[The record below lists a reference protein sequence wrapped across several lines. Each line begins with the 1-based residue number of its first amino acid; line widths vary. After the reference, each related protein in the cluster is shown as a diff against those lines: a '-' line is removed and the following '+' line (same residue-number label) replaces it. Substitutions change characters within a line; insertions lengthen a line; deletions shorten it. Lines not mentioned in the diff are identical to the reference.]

1 MPATSLEQIV
11 SLAKRRGFV
20 FPSSAVY
27 GGLGST
33 WDYGPLGVEL
43 KNNVKRAWWR
53 SVVYERDD
61 MEGLDA
67 AILMNRLVWK
77 YSGHEATFSDPMTD
91 CRSCK
96 ARPRADHV
104 FVAQKGRDP
113 QGAAR
118 DQRRHRRQGAEV
130 PEVRRQRSDRG
141 AAVQPDVPH
150 DGRRRSTPATTAGL
164 AYLRPETAQGIFVNF
179 GNVLDTMRRKLPFG
193 VAQIGKAFRN
203 EITPGNF
210 TFRTREFEQ
219 MEIEYFVR
227 PGEDEAA
234 HQAWIDA
241 RMQWYVDLGM
251 RRENLRQ
258 REQDKTE
265 LAHYAKRCV
274 DLEYKFPM
282 GWSEL
287 EGIAN
292 RTDYDLKAHSRS
304 PENPDAVGEL
314 KYFDQE
320 QKKHIVPYVI
330 EPSAGADR
338 ATLAFLCDAFD
349 ESLVKEPPAEETAKL
364 RELVLSFAKS
374 VDKKDPKAFEP
385 EAKARLVAAAEKIA
399 AGLPGHAA
407 RAAGAVGRRGRE
419 QDRGVQEGARR
430 VREAGRGVHA
440 HGAAPAPAPG
450 ADHGGRL
457 PAEEER
463 AAAGGAGARRE
474 EGPAGGRPARRLRR
488 HRRDRKAVP
497 PPGRDRH
504 AVLHHR
510 RLPEPGG
517 QDRHRARPRHDGAG
531 AGRRRRAR
539 APRCAPRS
547 GNDGGRRTL
556 TLTLSQRERGPEL
569 IFLPLPLAGEGRG
582 EGKPCERRP
591 LPLAGEGRGEGKPLA
606 PALVLTTPFAYV
618 SAAAVCRAARPS
630 GRA

>member
-1 MPATSLEQIV
+1 MPASSLESVV
-11 SLAKRRGFV
+11 SLCKRRGIV

-27 GGLGST
+27 GGLAST
-33 WDYGPLGVEL
+33 WDYGPIGVEL

-53 SVVYERDD
+53 SVVHERDD

-91 CRSCK
+91 CRACK
-96 ARPRADHV
+96 SRPRADHV

-113 QGAAR
+113 KGLDEINVAIAAKELKCPKCGSTDLTEARPFNLMFKTTIGAV
-118 DQRRHRRQGAEV
+118 DTGDE
-130 PEVRRQRSDRG
+130 S
-141 AAVQPDVPH
+141 
-150 DGRRRSTPATTAGL
+150 GL

-193 VAQIGKAFRN
+193 IAQIGKAFRN

-241 RMQWYVDLGM
+241 RTNWYLGLGL

-258 REQDKTE
+258 REQEKHE

-304 PENPDAVGEL
+304 PDNPDSIAEL
-314 KYFDQE
+314 RYFDQE

-338 ATLAFLCDAFD
+338 ATLAFLCDAYED
-349 ESLVKEPPAEETAKL
+349 ALVKDPPAEEIAKV
-364 RELVLSFAKS
+364 RELVQSFAKS
-374 VDKKDPKAFEP
+374 VDKRDNLDVATKT
-385 EAKARLVAAAEKIA
+385 RLGEAAAGIV
-399 AGLPGHAA
+399 AGLPGSLPQLLALSDDA
-407 RAAGAVGRRGRE
+407 DANRIEVFKKV
-419 QDRGVQEGARR
+419 RGVSEKLGDEYTRTVLRLHPRLAPITVAVFPLKKNEPRLVEMARGIKRELQAEGLRTVYDDTGAIGKLYRRQDEIGTPFCLTVDFQSLDDGTVTVRDRDSMTQAR
-430 VREAGRGVHA
+430 AGRG
-440 HGAAPAPAPG
+440 
-450 ADHGGRL
+450 
-457 PAEEER
+457 
-463 AAAGGAGARRE
+463 
-474 EGPAGGRPARRLRR
+474 
-488 HRRDRKAVP
+488 
-497 PPGRDRH
+497 
-504 AVLHHR
+504 
-510 RLPEPGG
+510 
-517 QDRHRARPRHDGAG
+517 
-531 AGRRRRAR
+531 
-539 APRCAPRS
+539 
-547 GNDGGRRTL
+547 
-556 TLTLSQRERGPEL
+556 EL
-569 IFLPLPLAGEGRG
+569 ASSLKRQIG
-582 EGKPCERRP
+582 
-591 LPLAGEGRGEGKPLA
+591 
-606 PALVLTTPFAYV
+606 
-618 SAAAVCRAARPS
+618 
-630 GRA
+630 

>member
-1 MPATSLEQIV
+1 MPASSLDSIV
-11 SLAKRRGFV
+11 SLCKRRGIV

-53 SVVYERDD
+53 SVVHERDD

-91 CRSCK
+91 CRACK

-113 QGAAR
+113 KGLPEINAAIVAKELKCPKCGSTDLTEARPFNLMFKTTVGAV
-118 DQRRHRRQGAEV
+118 DTGDD
-130 PEVRRQRSDRG
+130 S
-141 AAVQPDVPH
+141 
-150 DGRRRSTPATTAGL
+150 GL
-164 AYLRPETAQGIFVNF
+164 AYLRPETAQGMFVNF

-193 VAQIGKAFRN
+193 IAQIGKAFRN

-241 RMQWYVDLGM
+241 RTQWYLDMGL
-251 RRENLRQ
+251 RKENLRQ
-258 REQDKTE
+258 REQEGHE

-292 RTDYDLKAHSRS
+292 RTDYDLLAHSRG
-304 PENPDAVGEL
+304 PNNPDSVAEL

-338 ATLAFLCDAFD
+338 ATLAFLCDAYED
-349 ESLVKEPPAEETAKL
+349 SLVKEPPAEETDKL
-364 RELVLSFAKS
+364 RDLVQSFAKS
-374 VDKKDPKAFEP
+374 VEKRDNLDAGV
-385 EAKARLVAAAEKIA
+385 KARLLESAATIA
-399 AGLPGHAA
+399 AGLPGTLPQLLGLSDDTDANRIEVFKKVRGVSDKLGEEFTRTVLRLHPRLSPISVAVFPLKKNEPRLVEMA
-407 RAAGAVGRRGRE
+407 RAIKKNLQSEGIRTVYDDTGAIGKLYRR
-419 QDRGVQEGARR
+419 QDEIGTPFCLTVDFQSLEDGT
-430 VREAGRGVHA
+430 VTV
-440 HGAAPAPAPG
+440 
-450 ADHGGRL
+450 
-457 PAEEER
+457 
-463 AAAGGAGARRE
+463 
-474 EGPAGGRPARRLRR
+474 
-488 HRRDRKAVP
+488 RDRDSMTQQRASRQELPTVVKPKA
-497 PPGRDRH
+497 
-504 AVLHHR
+504 
-510 RLPEPGG
+510 
-517 QDRHRARPRHDGAG
+517 
-531 AGRRRRAR
+531 
-539 APRCAPRS
+539 
-547 GNDGGRRTL
+547 
-556 TLTLSQRERGPEL
+556 
-569 IFLPLPLAGEGRG
+569 
-582 EGKPCERRP
+582 
-591 LPLAGEGRGEGKPLA
+591 
-606 PALVLTTPFAYV
+606 
-618 SAAAVCRAARPS
+618 
-630 GRA
+630 

>member
-1 MPATSLEQIV
+1 MPASSLEQIV

-53 SVVYERDD
+53 SVVYDRDD

-91 CRSCK
+91 CRNCK

-113 QGAAR
+113 VNVGR
-118 DQRRHRRQGAEV
+118 DQRRHRGQGAEV
-130 PEVRRQRSDRG
+130 PEVRRHRPDRG
-141 AAVQPDVPH
+141 AAVQPDVQDH
-150 DGRRRSTPATTAGL
+150 RRRRSTPATTRGS
-164 AYLRPETAQGIFVNF
+164 PTCG
-179 GNVLDTMRRKLPFG
+179 RRRRRGSSSTSATSWTPC
-193 VAQIGKAFRN
+193 AASCRSASRRSARRSA
-203 EITPGNF
+203 TRSRPGNF

-219 MEIEYFVR
+219 MEIEYFVK

-241 RMQWYVDLGM
+241 RTQWYVDLGM

-258 REQDKTE
+258 REQTKDE

-274 DLEYKFPM
+274 DLEYRFPM

-314 KYFDQE
+314 RYFDQE

-338 ATLAFLCDAFD
+338 ATLAFLCDAYD

-364 RELVLSFAKS
+364 RELVQSFAKS
-374 VDKKDPKAFEP
+374 VDKRDPKQMEP
-385 EAKARLVAAAEKIA
+385 ATKARLVAAAEKIA
-399 AGLPGHAA
+399 AALPGSLPELLGLSDDADANRIEVFKKVRGVSEKLGEEYTRTVLRLNPRLSPITVAVFPLKKNEPRLVETGA
-407 RAAGAVGRRGRE
+407 RHQAGSAGAPVCAPSTTTRAPSASSTAGRTRS
-419 QDRGVQEGARR
+419 ARR
-430 VREAGRGVHA
+430 SAS
-440 HGAAPAPAPG
+440 PSTS
-450 ADHGGRL
+450 
-457 PAEEER
+457 R
-463 AAAGGAGARRE
+463 AWTT
-474 EGPAGGRPARRLRR
+474 RP
-488 HRRDRKAVP
+488 
-497 PPGRDRH
+497 
-504 AVLHHR
+504 
-510 RLPEPGG
+510 
-517 QDRHRARPRHDGAG
+517 
-531 AGRRRRAR
+531 
-539 APRCAPRS
+539 
-547 GNDGGRRTL
+547 
-556 TLTLSQRERGPEL
+556 
-569 IFLPLPLAGEGRG
+569 
-582 EGKPCERRP
+582 
-591 LPLAGEGRGEGKPLA
+591 
-606 PALVLTTPFAYV
+606 
-618 SAAAVCRAARPS
+618 
-630 GRA
+630 